1 MLRESEKRREERK
14 RAPPRALSPPPPA
27 SSSIFE
33 GVTGEKGKSQNTMPN
48 TKKRKDKR
56 LS

>member
-1 MLRESEKRREERK
+1 MLRESKKEKRGEEK
-14 RAPPRALSPPPPA
+14 SAPASALSPPPA